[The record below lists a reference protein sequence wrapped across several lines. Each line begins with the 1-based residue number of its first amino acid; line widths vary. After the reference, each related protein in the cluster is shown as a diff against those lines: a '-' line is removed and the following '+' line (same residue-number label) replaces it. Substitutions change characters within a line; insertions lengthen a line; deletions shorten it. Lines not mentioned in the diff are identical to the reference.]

1 MPRFNEFDCNRFK
14 GSGMVETLPL
24 LDRLLHPVECY
35 DAFDELDTLS
45 RESPLDASAIAWNY
59 LMKVDPWL
67 SDMGIDA
74 LVVKVFLESTPDG
87 SERLLAEWPQIDES
101 PKRAICYG
109 AYLAEAMPESLVVT
123 LFFAHGSGVSERHL
137 LVAGLAS
144 TAEARRCERTIARL
158 IDQVGAYPPHFEH
171 RQESLNGLRNDL
183 RKGLVR
189 DADGANGTV

>member
-1 MPRFNEFDCNRFK
+1 
-14 GSGMVETLPL
+14 MVETLPL

-123 LFFAHGSGVSERHL
+123 LFFFAWQRSQRKAFACCGSGLDRGSSQMRKNYR
-137 LVAGLAS
+137 A
-144 TAEARRCERTIARL
+144 
-158 IDQVGAYPPHFEH
+158 IDRSSGCLSAPF
-171 RQESLNGLRNDL
+171 
-183 RKGLVR
+183 
-189 DADGANGTV
+189 